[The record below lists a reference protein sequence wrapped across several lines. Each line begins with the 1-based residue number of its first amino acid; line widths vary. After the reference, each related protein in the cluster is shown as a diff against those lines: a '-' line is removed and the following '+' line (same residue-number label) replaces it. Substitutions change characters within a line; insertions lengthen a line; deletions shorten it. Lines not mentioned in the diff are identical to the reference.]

1 MTSNAETLLTIED
14 VARVFQMPPKT
25 VRNLAA
31 RGVLPGL
38 KIGREWRFRPS
49 TLDAWSRDQEA
60 GHRAQA
66 AVVEGAS

>member
-1 MTSNAETLLTIED
+1 MAEKFLTIDD
-14 VARVFQMPPKT
+14 VATAFRMPPRT

-49 TLDAWSRDQEA
+49 TLDAWSREQEA
-60 GHRAQA
+60 GHRVDDGDE
-66 AVVEGAS
+66 AVS